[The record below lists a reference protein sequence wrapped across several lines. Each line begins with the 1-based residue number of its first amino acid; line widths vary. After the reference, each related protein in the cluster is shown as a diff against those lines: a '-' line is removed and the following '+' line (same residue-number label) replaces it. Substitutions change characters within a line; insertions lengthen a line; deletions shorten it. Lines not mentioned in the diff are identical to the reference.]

1 MAGNKIYR
9 SASGQEIDFQKL
21 ILKNETVR
29 AVGNMNVN
37 ARGDVLDN
45 TNKTTATR
53 SAQVNKNYRKQ
64 IGNVARD
71 LPVATSKKAAKDIA
85 ARNEGSTEI
94 VGLDEAPT
102 IAPVETQAEEAP
114 TGGLAAAIAKAR
126 EVKQEPQQS
135 AREEERAVDGVKK
148 I

>member
-1 MAGNKIYR
+1 MAGKKTYR
-9 SASGQEIDFQKL
+9 SAAGQDIDFQKL
-21 ILKNETVR
+21 MLKNENVR

-45 TNKTTATR
+45 TNNATATR

-71 LPVATSKKAAKDIA
+71 LPVATSKKAAQSTVIADPIDGLDIA
-85 ARNEGSTEI
+85 VEK
-94 VGLDEAPT
+94 VEA
-102 IAPVETQAEEAP
+102 APVKEAP

-126 EVKQEPQQS
+126 EVKQEPQLS
-135 AREEERAVDGVKK
+135 AREEERSVDGVKK